1 MRACYRLLLHLCPR
15 AERLEYGPEMELAF
29 AECLARE
36 RARRSAVGYALVC
49 VVALAD
55 LVSYAARAHWQ
66 GWRSGRRPG
75 ESPVPRRRTSVI
87 AHDIRGTVR
96 LMRTQPIMS
105 VAIVVMLALGIGA
118 TTAIFSVVHGVL
130 LKPLPFAHFDRIVQV
145 WGTSLSR
152 GWNRSSFSAANFWDL
167 RDRQQTFEE
176 FGALANTSF
185 SMTGPSVP
193 ERVSAAR
200 VSSGFL
206 RSLGIA
212 PAGGRLFEPGED
224 QPGKGESIVIL
235 SNRFW
240 TRRFGGDPNIVGQ
253 SLTLDGQPYTV
264 VGILPGGGSWLE
276 AGDVFI
282 PLIQRP
288 NANRG
293 SFEWAVIGRLKPGV
307 TSQVATADLASIMK
321 DLEAKFPKDNTG
333 LSAALGSSRE
343 WIANDQL
350 RQTLW
355 ILLGAVGLLL
365 LIACLNVTNLL
376 LVRASAR
383 SRDSALRIA
392 LGAGRADVLRERLT
406 ETLLYSITGTILGW
420 FVASWM
426 LRTLQALAPGGI
438 PRLADVTLNGWV
450 LAFAAG
456 CAILVGLV
464 TGIVPAMR
472 VPLGNVVESLR
483 QGARGSAGDRGQSRL
498 RNTFVTIEVALALLL
513 LVGAGLLVRSLVTL
527 MSVERGFHTENRML
541 VTVSLPRS
549 YGEMRLENT
558 VKEILSRLQSLPP
571 VVSVAAVSG
580 RPLAGGSTGLGL
592 AAADKP
598 EPVGPVPWATWRI
611 VTPDYFKTMGLP
623 LLAGRTFTSEDI
635 IGKPWRTVIS
645 KRAADLLWPGENPIG
660 KTAILWQ
667 GQNNSPGE
675 VIGVVADMRERGL
688 EAGPTLAVYF
698 PSGGALATSTLQL
711 VLHTKGRP
719 EDIVPAMRTTVAA
732 VDPTLPISNIRTLE
746 EVVTASLAAR
756 RVTMWLIAAF
766 AGLAL
771 LLALA
776 GVYGVLAYSVT
787 RRTSEIGVRLAL
799 GAEHARV
806 LKTVLSQGMR
816 PVMIGAVIGLGV
828 ALAAS
833 RLMASLLFEVSPYD
847 ASTYVAVVAALLVVA
862 TLACYL
868 PARRVLR
875 VDPATAL
882 RVE

>member
-1 MRACYRLLLHLCPR
+1 MRACYRLLLRLCPL
-15 AERLEYGPEMELAF
+15 ADRLEYGPEMEVAF

-36 RARRSAVGYALVC
+36 RARRSTWGYVLAC
-49 VVALAD
+49 VIGIAD
-55 LVSYAARAHWQ
+55 VLGYAARAHWHH
-66 GWRSGRRPG
+66 WRSGRRPG
-75 ESPVPRRRTSVI
+75 ERPVPRRRTSVI
-87 AHDIRGTVR
+87 VHDIRGTLR

-145 WGTSLSR
+145 WGTSPIR
-152 GWNRSSFSAANFWDL
+152 GWARGSFSAANFWDL

-176 FGALANTSF
+176 FGALAFTSF
-185 SMTGPSVP
+185 SMTGRSEP
-193 ERVSAAR
+193 ERVSAGR
-200 VSSGFL
+200 VTTGFF

-212 PAGGRLFEPGED
+212 PAGGRFFEPGED
-224 QPGKGESIVIL
+224 QPGRGESIVML

-240 TRRFGGDPNIVGQ
+240 TRRFSRDPSIVGQ
-253 SLTLDGQPYTV
+253 TLTLDGQPYTV
-264 VGILPGGGSWLE
+264 VGVLPGGGSWLE
-276 AGDVFI
+276 IGDVFV

-293 SFEWAVIGRLKPGV
+293 SFEWTVIGRLKPGV
-307 TSQVATADLASIMK
+307 TTHAATADLASIMK
-321 DLEAKFPKDNTG
+321 DLEATYPKENNG

-343 WIANDQL
+343 WIATDQL
-350 RQTLW
+350 RRTLW

-392 LGAGRADVLRERLT
+392 LGASRADVVRERLT
-406 ETLLYSITGTILGW
+406 ETLLYSVAGAILGW
-420 FVASWM
+420 FVASGM
-426 LRTLQALAPGGI
+426 LRALQTLAPGGI

-456 CAILVGLV
+456 CAILVGLL

-483 QGARGSAGDRGQSRL
+483 QGARGSAGDRGQNRL
-498 RNTFVTIEVALALLL
+498 RNAFVTVEVALALLL
-513 LVGAGLLVRSLVTL
+513 LVGAGLLVRSLVTI
-527 MSVERGFHTENRML
+527 MSVDRGFDIENRML
-541 VTVSLPRS
+541 VTVSLPQS

-558 VKEILSRLQSLPP
+558 VKELLSRLQSLPP
-571 VVSVAAVSG
+571 VLSVGAVSG
-580 RPLAGGSTGLGL
+580 RPLGPGSTGLGL
-592 AAADKP
+592 GRADQP
-598 EPVGPVPWATWRI
+598 ELNGPVPWATWRV
-611 VTPDYFKTMGLP
+611 VTPEYFQTMGLRII
-623 LLAGRTFTSEDI
+623 AGRGFTSEDI
-635 IGKPWRTVIS
+635 IAKPWRTVIS
-645 KRAADLLWPGENPIG
+645 KRAADQMWPGENPIG
-660 KTAILWQ
+660 KTAILWKGQ
-667 GQNNSPGE
+667 GNREAE
-675 VIGVVADMRERGL
+675 VIGIVADMRERGL

-698 PSGGALATSTLQL
+698 PSGGALATTTLQL
-711 VLHTKGRP
+711 VVHTKGRP
-719 EDIVPAMRTTVAA
+719 EDVVPALRTTVAG
-732 VDPTLPISNIRTLE
+732 VDANLPVSNIRTLE
-746 EVVTASLAAR
+746 EVVTASVATR

-799 GAEHARV
+799 GAEHGRV

-816 PVMIGAVIGLGV
+816 PVLIGAVLGLAGTV
-828 ALAAS
+828 AAS
-833 RLMASLLFEVSPYD
+833 QLMATMLFEVSPYD
-847 ASTYVAVVAALLVVA
+847 PITYAAVVVALLVVA

-868 PARRVLR
+868 PARRVLA